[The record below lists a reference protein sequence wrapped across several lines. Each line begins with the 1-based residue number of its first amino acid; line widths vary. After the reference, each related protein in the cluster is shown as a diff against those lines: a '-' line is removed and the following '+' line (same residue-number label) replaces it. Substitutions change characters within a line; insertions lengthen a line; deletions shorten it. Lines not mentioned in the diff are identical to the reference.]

1 MKKEIKIPDIA
12 ENVES
17 GIISG
22 ILVSEGDT
30 IEEEQ
35 PVVEVETD
43 KASTDIPSPYAGKIV
58 EIKVNEGDEVKVGQ
72 TIIVVDTEAEK
83 EKEDKEEK
91 EEETKE
97 EAAEEEKEGAEEAEA
112 KEKEEE
118 KEEGKKEVPAE
129 AKEEKEEVTKDVEEE
144 EEKPRVKEKPEK
156 EVPAS
161 PSVRR
166 LAREIGVDIYQV
178 EGTGPGNRIT
188 TDDVKAFAKSSR
200 EKQEAPTKGISKI
213 KLPDFSKWGDVE
225 RQPMSRIRQI
235 TAENTTNS
243 WQSIP
248 HVTQFDEA
256 DTTALDAFR
265 NKNAKQVEKA
275 GGKLTVTAILLKI
288 SSMALKAFPQFNASL
303 DMDKKEIILKK
314 YYNIGIAV
322 DTEQGLLVPVIRDV
336 DKKTITELSVE
347 LSDVATRARDK
358 KIKPDELQG
367 GNFTI
372 SNLGGIGGTG
382 FTPVIF
388 PPQSAILGVSRAK
401 VQPVWNNGTWEPRQI
416 LPLTLSYDHRLID
429 GADGARF
436 LRWLCE
442 SIENPLS
449 ALL

>member
-17 GIISG
+17 GVISG

-43 KASTDIPSPYAGKIV
+43 KATTDIPSPFAGKV
-58 EIKVNEGDEVKVGQ
+58 AQIKVKEGDEVGVGEVIM
-72 TIIVVDTEAEK
+72 II
-83 EKEDKEEK
+83 
-91 EEETKE
+91 ETD
-97 EAAEEEKEGAEEAEA
+97 EGDD
-112 KEKEEE
+112 KEEE
-118 KEEGKKEVPAE
+118 KEEKSQLKGKKKEKTKEDEEEPEEEIDKKEKEDQADEQEDEKV
-129 AKEEKEEVTKDVEEE
+129 EEKEEIETSDKKEPA
-144 EEKPRVKEKPEK
+144 EKREK

-188 TDDVKAFAKSSR
+188 TEDVKAFAKS
-200 EKQEAPTKGISKI
+200 KISKDGGSVPTTGKI
-213 KLPDFSKWGDVE
+213 ELPDFSKWGEVE
-225 RQPMSRIRQI
+225 RQSLSRIRQI
-235 TAENTTNS
+235 TGENTTNS

-256 DTTALDAFR
+256 DVTVLEEFR
-265 NKNAKQVEKA
+265 SKYAKPVEKA

-288 SSMALKAFPQFNASL
+288 SNMALKQFPRFNASL
-303 DMDKKEIILKK
+303 DMQNKEIVLKK
-314 YYNIGIAV
+314 YFNIGIAV

-336 DKKTITELSVE
+336 DKKTLTELSVE
-347 LSDVATRARDK
+347 LTDIAKRARDK
-358 KIKPDELQG
+358 KINPDELQG

-388 PPQSAILGVSRAK
+388 PPQAAILGVSRAK
-401 VQPVWNNGTWEPRQI
+401 MQPIWKDGNWEPRKI
-416 LPLTLSYDHRLID
+416 LPLSLSYDHRLID

-442 SIENPLS
+442 SLENPLS

>member
-1 MKKEIKIPDIA
+1 MKKEIKVPDIA

-17 GIISG
+17 GIISSV
-22 ILVSEGDT
+22 LVSEGDT

-43 KASTDIPSPYAGKIV
+43 KATTDIPSPFAGKV
-58 EIKVNEGDEVKVGQ
+58 GQIKVKEGDEVGVGEVIM
-72 TIIVVDTEAEK
+72 IIETNGDDGKQK
-83 EKEDKEEK
+83 EVDKEEK
-91 EEETKE
+91 KKPEDD
-97 EAAEEEKEGAEEAEA
+97 
-112 KEKEEE
+112 
-118 KEEGKKEVPAE
+118 KKEQSGE
-129 AKEEKEEVTKDVEEE
+129 DAKKKEEVDQTDDQQ
-144 EEKPRVKEKPEK
+144 EEKIGEEQKQPETTEQKDSSPEREK

-166 LAREIGVDIYQV
+166 LAREIGVDVYQV

-188 TDDVKAFAKSSR
+188 TEDVKAFAKSRMSGEGR
-200 EKQEAPTKGISKI
+200 SVSTQSKI
-213 KLPDFSKWGDVE
+213 ELPDFSKWGEIE
-225 RQPMSRIRQI
+225 RQSLSRIRQI
-235 TAENTTNS
+235 TGENTTKS
-243 WQSIP
+243 WQAIP

-256 DTTALDAFR
+256 DVTALEEFR
-265 NKNAKQVEKA
+265 NKYAKSVEKA

-288 SSMALKAFPQFNASL
+288 TNMALKQFPRFNASL
-303 DMDKKEIILKK
+303 DMQNKEVILKK
-314 YYNIGIAV
+314 YFNIGIAV

-336 DKKTITELSVE
+336 DKKTIRELSVE
-347 LSDVATRARDK
+347 LTDMAKRARDK
-358 KIKPDELQG
+358 KIKPEELQG

-388 PPQSAILGVSRAK
+388 PPQAAILGVSRAK
-401 VQPVWNNGTWEPRQI
+401 MQPVWKDGNWEPRQI
-416 LPLTLSYDHRLID
+416 LPLSLSYDHRLID

-442 SIENPLS
+442 SLENPMS

>member
-17 GIISG
+17 GIISN

-43 KASTDIPSPYAGKIV
+43 KATADIPSPYGGKV
-58 EIKVNEGDEVKVGQ
+58 LEIKVSEGDEVGVGEVIMVIE
-72 TIIVVDTEAEK
+72 TEEEGKTKEKEEKETEAEEEIEEEEEEE
-83 EKEDKEEK
+83 EKEDKEK
-91 EEETKE
+91 EEEE
-97 EAAEEEKEGAEEAEA
+97 AEENI
-112 KEKEEE
+112 EE
-118 KEEGKKEVPAE
+118 KKPAE
-129 AKEEKEEVTKDVEEE
+129 KREH
-144 EEKPRVKEKPEK
+144 

-166 LAREIGVDIYQV
+166 LAREIGVDIYEV
-178 EGTGPGNRIT
+178 EGTGPANRIT
-188 TDDVKAFAKSSR
+188 TDDVKSAAKSR
-200 EKQEAPTKGISKI
+200 LKKGDGPSVTSSQIE
-213 KLPDFSKWGDVE
+213 LPDFSKWGETE
-225 RQPMSRIRQI
+225 REQLSRIRQI
-235 TAENTTNS
+235 TAENTTKS

-256 DTTALDAFR
+256 DVTALEEFR
-265 NKNAKQVEKA
+265 QMQGKKVEKA

-288 SSMALKAFPQFNASL
+288 ATMALQKFPRFNASL
-303 DMDKKEIILKK
+303 DIAKKEIILKK
-314 YYNIGIAV
+314 YYNVGIAV
-322 DTEQGLLVPVIRDV
+322 DTPQGLLVPVIREV

-347 LSDVATRARDK
+347 LTEVAKRARDK

-388 PPQSAILGVSRAK
+388 PPQAAILGVSRAK
-401 VQPVWNNGTWEPRQI
+401 TQPVWKNGQWEPRQV

-442 SIENPLS
+442 SLENPLS